1 MSTVESSI
9 DTVYI
14 DIINAGVTAT
24 ATGGSTIAL
33 IVRFTKNL
41 RKKIVIFLA
50 LLHRVRSM
58 TFISCTKHLL
68 LLWSSKGKN
77 TFWRKMVL

>member
-24 ATGGSTIAL
+24 ATGGSTVAL

-41 RKKIVIFLA
+41 RKKNSDFFSLASPRQKYDLYIVHKTLASTLIFE
-50 LLHRVRSM
+50 R
-58 TFISCTKHLL
+58 
-68 LLWSSKGKN
+68 
-77 TFWRKMVL
+77 

>member
-1 MSTVESSI
+1 MKNIVVDSNVHCSESSI

-24 ATGGSTIAL
+24 ATGGSTVAL

-68 LLWSSKGKN
+68 LL
-77 TFWRKMVL
+77 

>member
-24 ATGGSTIAL
+24 ATGGSTVAL

-41 RKKIVIFLA
+41 LKKIVIFLA

-58 TFISCTKHLL
+58 TFKSCTKHLL
-68 LLWSSKGKN
+68 LL
-77 TFWRKMVL
+77 

>member
-24 ATGGSTIAL
+24 ATGGSTVAL

-58 TFISCTKHLL
+58 TFILCTKHLL
-68 LLWSSKGKN
+68 LL
-77 TFWRKMVL
+77 

>member
-24 ATGGSTIAL
+24 ATGGSTVAL

-41 RKKIVIFLA
+41 RKK
-50 LLHRVRSM
+50 
-58 TFISCTKHLL
+58 
-68 LLWSSKGKN
+68 
-77 TFWRKMVL
+77 

>member
-14 DIINAGVTAT
+14 DIINAGVTGT
-24 ATGGSTIAL
+24 ATGGSTVAL

-68 LLWSSKGKN
+68 LL
-77 TFWRKMVL
+77 